1 MANLQDVIERL
12 KSEGQLT
19 RNTGTNSIKQT
30 NIILSDVNT
39 NLIEIGKSLGA
50 IRTVGLRGSG
60 GGGVAAAQKAA
71 QLRANADL
79 LRYLNRGN

>member
-12 KSEGQLT
+12 KDEGQLT

-30 NIILSDVNT
+30 NVLLKDANR
-39 NLIEIGKSLGA
+39 NLTEISKSLGA

-60 GGGVAAAQKAA
+60 GGGGVAAAGGGGTAA
-71 QLRANADL
+71 AATP
-79 LRYLNRGN
+79 